1 MRSSVT
7 RRANAGLDSAAL
19 ERLLFASFS
28 LPSAALSAAFPWPSS
43 SMLLAPQ
50 QPLAPPFY
58 FAAALCIGLH
68 HATSVKLSE
77 ATVIFIGI
85 FVAWAAAYNAAFSGI
100 SFFDSPDRWLPS
112 QFGPQAA
119 FIKAYHVVL
128 SGVVAGAI
136 GGLGTSVSV
145 AVIRKTARNRG
156 FFIRTIVIAA
166 ACGWAAS
173 GAQLP
178 SARRAPG
185 SVPCLAA
192 RSGLVRCKGSSRVAR
207 GGTRRT
213 GNSARNALDVSRDE
227 AH

>member
-1 MRSSVT
+1 MPSSVT
-7 RRANAGLDSAAL
+7 RRAKGGLDSPAL

-28 LPSAALSAAFPWPSS
+28 LPSAALSAALPWPSS

-68 HATSVKLSE
+68 HAASVKLSE

-119 FIKAYHVVL
+119 FIKAYHVAL
-128 SGVVAGAI
+128 SGIVAGAI
-136 GGLGTSVSV
+136 GGLGSSASV
-145 AVIRKTARNRG
+145 AVVRKAARSRS
-156 FFIRTIVIAA
+156 FFIRTIAIAA
-166 ACGWAAS
+166 AAGGLLQAPS
-173 GAQLP
+173 YLP
-178 SARRAPG
+178 LGEHLVLYLVWQPAVAWSFARDLVVSHGTEHDDRAIQRETL
-185 SVPCLAA
+185 S
-192 RSGLVRCKGSSRVAR
+192 
-207 GGTRRT
+207 T
-213 GNSARNALDVSRDE
+213 
-227 AH
+227 